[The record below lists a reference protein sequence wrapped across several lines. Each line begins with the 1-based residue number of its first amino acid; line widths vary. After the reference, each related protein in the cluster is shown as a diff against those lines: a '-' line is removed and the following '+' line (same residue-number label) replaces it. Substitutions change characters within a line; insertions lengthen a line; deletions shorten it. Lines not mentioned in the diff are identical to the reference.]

1 MTLQDTDNQAAAGKY
16 LTFFLQG
23 GNYGIP
29 ITKVREIIAVQ
40 PITALPRMP
49 SAVRGVINLRGKIIP
64 VVDLRSGLGLHA
76 AAHDRATCI
85 IVLDVEVTDQNASH
99 IGCIVDAV
107 SEVVDVQSQ
116 ELQDPPSIGSHTAGS
131 RSRSESI
138 LALAKREEDDHV
150 VTLLDMPS
158 ILRGL
163 LGAES
168 LMQGSADVD
177 APNQGAREAA

>member
-1 MTLQDTDNQAAAGKY
+1 M
-16 LTFFLQG
+16 
-23 GNYGIP
+23 
-29 ITKVREIIAVQ
+29 
-40 PITALPRMP
+40 
-49 SAVRGVINLRGKIIP
+49 
-64 VVDLRSGLGLHA
+64 
-76 AAHDRATCI
+76 
-85 IVLDVEVTDQNASH
+85 TDQNASH